1 MELYK
6 KHRPTRLKDIEGQ
19 DSAVKT
25 LKSFI
30 DNDKVPHFI
39 LLTGPSG
46 CGKTTIARILRDV
59 INCVDSDFKEINC
72 ADFKGIDM
80 VRDLRSQIGRS
91 PIHGDARM
99 WLIDEAHELTTP
111 AQNAFLKMLEDTPK
125 HVYFIMCTTN
135 ADKLLNTIKTRA
147 TDITLQSMSNPA
159 IQQMMTR
166 VLKMEGK
173 GISLEVG
180 EKIGEHC
187 EGSGRRA
194 MVLLDMII
202 DLEDEEDQ
210 LTAIEPTKT
219 QAQAIEIFRALMTNK
234 TDWPKMAAL
243 LKRCDEEP
251 EGIRRLILACARNI
265 MLSGKKGSNRAFVVI
280 QSFSEN
286 YFETKQTGLVASCF
300 EVIAGR

>member
-1 MELYK
+1 MEFYK
-6 KHRPTRLKDIEGQ
+6 KYRPRKLEDIEGQ
-19 DSAVKT
+19 GSAVKT
-25 LKSFI
+25 LQSFI
-30 DNDKVPHFI
+30 KNDKVPHFI

-46 CGKTTIARILRDV
+46 CGKTTIARILKRAV
-59 INCVDSDFKEINC
+59 NCVGSDFTEINC

-80 VRDLRSQIGRS
+80 VRDLRSQVGRA
-91 PIHGDARM
+91 PIHGDTRM

-135 ADKLLNTIKTRA
+135 TKKILNTIKTRA
-147 TDITLQSMSNPA
+147 TDITLQSMSNQA
-159 IQQMMTR
+159 LQQMMVR
-166 VLKMEGK
+166 VLLRENKS
-173 GISLEVG
+173 ISLKVG
-180 EKIGEHC
+180 DKIREHC

-194 MVLLDMII
+194 MVLLDMVV
-202 DLEDEEDQ
+202 DMEDEEDQ
-210 LTAIEPTKT
+210 LAAIGPTKT
-219 QAQAIEIFRALMTNK
+219 QAQAIEIYRALMMSK

-251 EGIRRLILACARNI
+251 EGIRRLVLACARNT
-265 MLSGKKGSNRAFVVI
+265 MLSGNKGANRAFVII